1 MSFNRGRVE
10 RQRDS
15 IFAGLGQRFKDR
27 APSSALGPPVEAIV
41 DGRVRA
47 VFTRAIA
54 PSRTRLQHV
63 NDSADDTPVVV
74 PIWPRQSRRQM
85 RLDTR
90 PLPVIQPKQ
99 TRAHSLAPESKPR
112 GKGITSRYSG
122 TDPSPPGFWYDQAWN
137 EWVIVLKG
145 NAKLQF
151 EHEPA
156 ARTLSTGDYVFIPAR
171 KRHRVEWT
179 EPQQPTIW
187 LAVHFE

>member
-10 RQRDS
+10 RQRDG

-27 APSSALGPPVEAIV
+27 TPSSSLGPAVEAIV

-63 NDSADDTPVVV
+63 NDSADDAPVVV
-74 PIWPRQSRRQM
+74 PIRPRQSRRQM
-85 RLDTR
+85 RLDAR

-99 TRAHSLAPESKPR
+99 TRAHFSRPESKLA

-122 TDPSPPGFWYDQAWN
+122 TDPSSD
-137 EWVIVLKG
+137 L
-145 NAKLQF
+145 
-151 EHEPA
+151 PA
-156 ARTLSTGDYVFIPAR
+156 
-171 KRHRVEWT
+171 
-179 EPQQPTIW
+179 
-187 LAVHFE
+187 